1 MLHEEAP
8 LGLEPRTSGLIVQV
22 DVLLHDHLKEQSQ
35 RLPPPKGTASHPR
48 RGRGTGDLVA
58 SLGLTTK
65 ERNSR
70 PTGESLVGFGFSA
83 SVFP

>member
-65 ERNSR
+65 VKSYSPHPSMLEGLLS
-70 PTGESLVGFGFSA
+70 FGH
-83 SVFP
+83 